1 MVLAGAVL
9 VTCLAW
15 SAPAAAIVP
24 QVRREPPRVSAARRV
39 PVTHPLTVPHVDFKF
54 GYSLEAVV
62 SSTRVGSRLAASA
75 ARRDCRHPA
84 ITPDL
89 SVSTTH
95 LPDASARD
103 VGLIP
108 SHWGATH
115 LSI

>member
-54 GYSLEAVV
+54 GYRLEAVV
-62 SSTRVGSRLAASA
+62 SRTRDGQPAGCLGGPPRLPASGHHAGSGCL
-75 ARRDCRHPA
+75 DDTPA
-84 ITPDL
+84 
-89 SVSTTH
+89 
-95 LPDASARD
+95 
-103 VGLIP
+103 
-108 SHWGATH
+108 
-115 LSI
+115 